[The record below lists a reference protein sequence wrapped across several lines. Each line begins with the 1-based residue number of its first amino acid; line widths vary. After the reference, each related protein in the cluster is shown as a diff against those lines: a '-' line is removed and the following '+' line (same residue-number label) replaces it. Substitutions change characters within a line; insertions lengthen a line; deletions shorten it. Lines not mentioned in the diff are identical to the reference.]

1 MGRLPHIGQI
11 NMRAGGREKLH
22 SNIAFP
28 LGGVRSGMPLPS
40 PSGGGKGAP
49 QGQMRK

>member
-1 MGRLPHIGQI
+1 MGRLPHIGQM
-11 NMRAGGREKLH
+11 NMRAGGREELH

-28 LGGVRSGMPLPS
+28 LGGGVRSGMPLPS
-40 PSGGGKGAP
+40 PSGKGAP